1 MPPPSLHAH
10 YRHGTDK
17 RLFILVAAAVI
28 LLLLTLADLASGPSG
43 MPLADIFKALH
54 AGPFYDKSR
63 SVRAETLLHALPSA
77 SFLPDALWQGLRD
90 ALAEEVRLRKLVT
103 ILWGLRMP
111 QTLTGILVGISLGL
125 AGLQM

>member
-54 AGPFYDKSR
+54 AG
-63 SVRAETLLHALPSA
+63 
-77 SFLPDALWQGLRD
+77 
-90 ALAEEVRLRKLVT
+90 
-103 ILWGLRMP
+103 
-111 QTLTGILVGISLGL
+111 
-125 AGLQM
+125 